1 MDEKLT
7 EDDWTAIAD
16 RAYDAASAEADS
28 HGLSVFV
35 EVFDDGVRRY
45 ESRGVPPPGYVEGDA
60 ALRASIAELER
71 FAAAT
76 VLEWR
81 DLEGQGP
88 DEEHMPAAVA
98 ALVREHHGKP
108 IGTCLR
114 CGKRAPLVEPRPDPD
129 EEWRTMGLCAWG
141 CEGAAKGDPDEASG

>member
-1 MDEKLT
+1 MSEPKLADE
-7 EDDWTAIAD
+7 DWKAIAD

-35 EVFDDGVRRY
+35 EVFDEGVRRY
-45 ESRGVPPPGYVEGDA
+45 ESRGAPPPEYVEGDA
-60 ALRASIAELER
+60 ALRARIAELER

-88 DEEHMPAAVA
+88 DEEHMPPAVA
-98 ALVREHHGKP
+98 ALVREHQGKE
-108 IGTCLR
+108 IGICR
-114 CGKRAPLVEPRPDPD
+114 NCGKRAPIVDRQPPAEDFDPP
-129 EEWRTMGLCAWG
+129 TGICAWG
-141 CEGAAKGDPDEASG
+141 CDARHNESPG

>member
-1 MDEKLT
+1 MSEPKLT
-7 EDDWTAIAD
+7 DEDWNAIAN

-35 EVFDDGVRRY
+35 EVFDEGVRRY

-76 VLEWR
+76 VLDWR
-81 DLEGQGP
+81 DCEGQGP
-88 DEEHMPAAVA
+88 DEEHMPSAVA
-98 ALVREHHGKP
+98 ALVREHHRKEL
-108 IGTCLR
+108 GTCR
-114 CGKRAPLVEPRPDPD
+114 NCGKTRVPIVECQPPAEDFEPS
-129 EEWRTMGLCAWG
+129 TGLCAWG
-141 CEGAAKGDPDEASG
+141 CAARPDESPG